1 MSTVLVVEDD
11 APMRS
16 LLARYLKR
24 LGHEVQGATTLA
36 EGRALQAKTQA
47 DLIIVDYN
55 LPDGTAF
62 DLLAS
67 RQERDSTEAVIVL
80 TGVGTIDLA
89 VRAIKAGAEH
99 FLTKPVD
106 LESLGVLVQR
116 TLEAQRDKRQRALA
130 AATAQDAPNPFLGG
144 SKRVQELREL
154 AEAMVD
160 SDAPVLLLGETGSG
174 KGVMARWLH
183 AHGPRKDE
191 PFVDL
196 NCAGLSLEL
205 VESELFGHR
214 RGAFTGAVG
223 NKPGLL
229 EVAHRGTLFLDEIG
243 DLELGVQPKLL
254 KVLEEGSFRRLGDPA
269 SRSADVRL
277 IAATHK
283 NLGAMVEQD
292 KFRSDLLFRINT
304 LVLDLPALRDR
315 DEDLRALAE
324 VLLVQLSRK
333 AGRITPTLD
342 PDALELLRGYHWPG
356 NVRELRNVLER
367 ALLFCKTGALDRKA
381 LRFDRSL
388 DPEERSQGLSLEEV
402 ERRHIASVLRSAHG
416 GVEKAAEVLQL
427 SRSALYVK
435 LKKYG
440 IKAERSA

>member
-11 APMRS
+11 AQMRS
-16 LLARYLKR
+16 LLVRYLTR
-24 LGHEVQGATTLA
+24 LGHVVLGAPTLA
-36 EGRALQAKTQA
+36 EGRVLQGKEAP
-47 DLIIVDYN
+47 DLVIVDYN

-62 DLLAS
+62 DLLGS
-67 RQERDSTEAVIVL
+67 RQEQDSPEAVIVL

-89 VRAIKAGAEH
+89 VHAIKLGAEH

-106 LESLGVLVQR
+106 LDSLGVLVER
-116 TLEAQRDKRQRALA
+116 TLDAQRDRRQRALA
-130 AATAQDAPNPFLGG
+130 AATAQDAANPFLGT
-144 SKRVQELREL
+144 SKRVNELREL

-160 SDAPVLLLGETGSG
+160 SDAPVLLQGETGSG

-183 AHGPRKDE
+183 AHSPRKDE
-191 PFVDL
+191 AFVDL

-214 RGAFTGAVG
+214 RGAFTGAVS

-254 KVLEEGSFRRLGDPA
+254 KVLEEGNFRRLGDPA
-269 SRSADVRL
+269 SRSTDVRL

-283 NLGAMVEQD
+283 NLSAMVEQN
-292 KFRSDLLFRINT
+292 KFRGDLMFRINT
-304 LVLDLPALRDR
+304 LVLELPPLRDR
-315 DEDLRALAE
+315 DEDLRAIAE
-324 VLLVQLSRK
+324 VLLLNLSRK
-333 AGRITPTLD
+333 AGRVAP
-342 PDALELLRGYHWPG
+342 ALSAEALAILRAYHWPG

-367 ALLFCKTGALDRKA
+367 ALLFCKTDTLDRKA

-388 DPEERSQGLSLEEV
+388 DPEDKAQGLSLEEV
-402 ERRHIASVLRSAHG
+402 ERRHIASVLRGAQGS
-416 GVEKAAEVLQL
+416 VDKAAEVLVL

>member
-11 APMRS
+11 AQMRS
-16 LLARYLKR
+16 LLVRFLKR
-24 LGHEVQGATTLA
+24 LGHVVVSAGTLEEA
-36 EGRALQAKTQA
+36 RALQAKEGP

-62 DLLAS
+62 DLLGS
-67 RQERDSTEAVIVL
+67 RQEQDGAEAVIVL

-89 VRAIKAGAEH
+89 VHAIKLGAEH

-106 LESLGVLVQR
+106 IESLGVLVQR
-116 TLEAQRDKRQRALA
+116 TLEAQRDRRQRALA
-130 AATAQDAPNPFLGG
+130 AAAAQDTANPFLGT
-144 SKRVQELREL
+144 SPRIKELREL
-154 AEAMVD
+154 AEALLD
-160 SDAPVLLLGETGSG
+160 SDAPVLLQGETGSG

-183 AHGPRKDE
+183 ANSPRKDE
-191 PFVDL
+191 AFVDL

-214 RGAFTGAVG
+214 RGAFTGAVTS
-223 NKPGLL
+223 KPGLL

-254 KVLEEGSFRRLGDPA
+254 KALEEGSFRRVGDHA

-283 NLGAMVEQD
+283 NLGAMVEQE
-292 KFRSDLLFRINT
+292 KFRGDLLFRINT
-304 LVLDLPALRDR
+304 LVLELPPLRER
-315 DEDLRALAE
+315 DEDLRVIAE
-324 VLLVQLSRK
+324 VLLLQLARK
-333 AGRITPTLD
+333 TGRVAPSLTAE
-342 PDALELLRGYHWPG
+342 ALEILRAYHWPG

-367 ALLFCKTGALDRKA
+367 ALLFCKTDSLDRKA

-388 DPEERSQGLSLEEV
+388 DPEDKAHSLSLEEV
-402 ERRHIASVLRSAHG
+402 ERRHIASVLRSSQG
-416 GVEKAAEVLQL
+416 NVEKAAEVLVL

-440 IKAERSA
+440 IKAERSV

>member
-11 APMRS
+11 AQMRT
-16 LLARYLKR
+16 LLARYLAR
-24 LGHEVQGATTLA
+24 QGHIVFGAPTLT
-36 EGRALQAKTQA
+36 EGRALQAKEA
-47 DLIIVDYN
+47 PDLIIIDYN

-62 DLLAS
+62 DLLGS
-67 RQERDSTEAVIVL
+67 RQEQDGAEAVIVL

-89 VRAIKAGAEH
+89 VHAIKLGAEH

-106 LESLGVLVQR
+106 IESLGVLVQR
-116 TLEAQRDKRQRALA
+116 TLEAQRDRRQRALA
-130 AATAQDAPNPFLGG
+130 AAAAQDAANPFLGT
-144 SKRVQELREL
+144 SQRIKELREL
-154 AEAMVD
+154 AEALLD
-160 SDAPVLLLGETGSG
+160 SDAPVLLQGETGSG

-183 AHGPRKDE
+183 MSSPRKDE
-191 PFVDL
+191 AFVDL

-214 RGAFTGAVG
+214 RGAFTGAVN

-254 KVLEEGSFRRLGDPA
+254 KALEEGSFRRVGDHA

-283 NLGAMVEQD
+283 NLGAMAQQE
-292 KFRSDLLFRINT
+292 KFRGDLLFRINT
-304 LVLDLPALRDR
+304 LVLEIPPLRER
-315 DEDLRALAE
+315 DEDLRSIAE
-324 VLLVQLSRK
+324 VLLLQLSRK
-333 AGRITPTLD
+333 TGRVAPALTTE
-342 PDALELLRGYHWPG
+342 ALEILRAYHWPG

-367 ALLFCKTGALDRKA
+367 ALLFCKTDNLDRKA

-388 DPEERSQGLSLEEV
+388 DPEDKVQGLSLEEV
-402 ERRHIASVLRSAHG
+402 ERRHIASVLRSAQG
-416 GVEKAAEVLQL
+416 NVEKAAEVLVL

-440 IKAERSA
+440 IKAERTA

>member
-11 APMRS
+11 AQMRS
-16 LLARYLKR
+16 LLARFLKR
-24 LGHEVQGATTLA
+24 LGHVVVSASTLEEA
-36 EGRALQAKTQA
+36 RALQAKEGP
-47 DLIIVDYN
+47 DLVIVDYN

-62 DLLAS
+62 DLIGS
-67 RQERDSTEAVIVL
+67 RQEQESSEAVIVL

-89 VRAIKAGAEH
+89 VQAIKAGAEH

-106 LESLGVLVQR
+106 LDSLSVLVQR
-116 TLEAQRDKRQRALA
+116 TLDAQRDKRQRALA
-130 AATAQDAPNPFLGG
+130 AATAQDAANPFLGV
-144 SKRVQELREL
+144 SKRIQELREL
-154 AEAMVD
+154 AEAVVD
-160 SDAPVLLLGETGSG
+160 SEAPVLLQGETGSG
-174 KGVMARWLH
+174 KGVLARWLH
-183 AHGPRKDE
+183 ANSPRRDE

-205 VESELFGHR
+205 VESELFGYR

-243 DLELGVQPKLL
+243 DLELAVQPKLL
-254 KVLEEGSFRRLGDPA
+254 KVLEEGTFRRLGDP
-269 SRSADVRL
+269 SLRSADVRL
-277 IAATHK
+277 IAASHK
-283 NLGAMVEQD
+283 NLSAMVEQG

-304 LVLDLPALRDR
+304 LVLELPALRQR
-315 DEDLRALAE
+315 DEDLREIAEALLA
-324 VLLVQLSRK
+324 LRSRK
-333 AGRITPTLD
+333 LGRVAP
-342 PDALELLRGYHWPG
+342 ALSAEALTILRGYHWPG
-356 NVRELRNVLER
+356 NIRELRNVLER
-367 ALLFCKTGALDRKA
+367 ALLFCKAGSLDRKA

-388 DPEERSQGLSLEEV
+388 DPDEKSNSLSLEEV
-402 ERRHIASVLRSAHG
+402 ERRHIASVLRSANG
-416 GVEKAAEVLQL
+416 SVERAAEVLLL

>member
-1 MSTVLVVEDD
+1 
-11 APMRS
+11 
-16 LLARYLKR
+16 
-24 LGHEVQGATTLA
+24 
-36 EGRALQAKTQA
+36 
-47 DLIIVDYN
+47 
-55 LPDGTAF
+55 
-62 DLLAS
+62 
-67 RQERDSTEAVIVL
+67 
-80 TGVGTIDLA
+80 
-89 VRAIKAGAEH
+89 
-99 FLTKPVD
+99 
-106 LESLGVLVQR
+106 
-116 TLEAQRDKRQRALA
+116 
-130 AATAQDAPNPFLGG
+130 
-144 SKRVQELREL
+144 
-154 AEAMVD
+154 
-160 SDAPVLLLGETGSG
+160 
-174 KGVMARWLH
+174 VMARWLH

-214 RGAFTGAVG
+214 RGAFTGAVS

-254 KVLEEGSFRRLGDPA
+254 KVLEEGTFRRLGDPA

-283 NLGAMVEQD
+283 NLAAMVEQD

-304 LVLDLPALRDR
+304 LVLELPALRCRGD
-315 DEDLRALAE
+315 DLQALAE
-324 VLLVQLSRK
+324 VLLLQLSRK
-333 AGRITPTLD
+333 AGRLAPTLAS
-342 PDALELLRGYHWPG
+342 DALEILHGYHWPG

-367 ALLFCKTGALDRKA
+367 ALLFCKSDSLDRKA

-388 DPEERSQGLSLEEV
+388 DPEEKSPGLSLEEV
-402 ERRHIASVLRSAHG
+402 ERRHIASVLRGANG
-416 GVEKAAEVLQL
+416 NVEKATEVLQL

-440 IKAERSA
+440 IKVERSA

>member
-1 MSTVLVVEDD
+1 MSSVLVVEDD
-11 APMRS
+11 AQMRT
-16 LLARYLKR
+16 LLARYLSR
-24 LGHEVQGATTLA
+24 QGHVVFGAPTLA
-36 EGRALQAKTQA
+36 EGRALQAKETP

-62 DLLAS
+62 DLLGS
-67 RQERDSTEAVIVL
+67 RQEQDGAEAVIVL

-89 VRAIKAGAEH
+89 VHAIKLGAEH

-106 LESLGVLVQR
+106 IESLGVLVQR
-116 TLEAQRDKRQRALA
+116 TLEAQRDRRQRALA
-130 AATAQDAPNPFLGG
+130 AAAAQDAANPFLGT
-144 SKRVQELREL
+144 SQRIKELREL
-154 AEAMVD
+154 AEALLD
-160 SDAPVLLLGETGSG
+160 SDAPVLLQGETGSG

-183 AHGPRKDE
+183 KNSPRKDE
-191 PFVDL
+191 AFVDL

-214 RGAFTGAVG
+214 RGAFTGAVN

-243 DLELGVQPKLL
+243 DLELGIQPKLL
-254 KVLEEGSFRRLGDPA
+254 KALEEGSFRRVGDHA

-283 NLGAMVEQD
+283 NLGAMVDQA
-292 KFRSDLLFRINT
+292 KFRGDLLFRINT
-304 LVLDLPALRDR
+304 LVLEIPPLRER
-315 DEDLRALAE
+315 DEDLRPIAE
-324 VLLVQLSRK
+324 VLLLQLARK
-333 AGRITPTLD
+333 TGRVAPALTTE
-342 PDALELLRGYHWPG
+342 ALEILRAYHWPG

-367 ALLFCKTGALDRKA
+367 AMLFCKTDTLDRKA

-388 DPEERSQGLSLEEV
+388 DPEDKVQGQSLEEV
-402 ERRHIASVLRSAHG
+402 ERRHIASVLRSAQG
-416 GVEKAAEVLQL
+416 NVEKAAEVLVL

-440 IKAERSA
+440 IKAERAV

>member
-11 APMRS
+11 AQMRS
-16 LLARYLKR
+16 LLARYLNR
-24 LGHEVQGATTLA
+24 LGHEVQGASTLA
-36 EGRALQAKTQA
+36 EGRALQAKEA
-47 DLIIVDYN
+47 PDLIIVDYN
-55 LPDGTAF
+55 LPDGNAF
-62 DLLAS
+62 DLLGA
-67 RQERDSTEAVIVL
+67 RQEQDSGEAVIVL

-130 AATAQDAPNPFLGG
+130 AATAPEAANPFLGT
-144 SKRVQELREL
+144 SRQMRALREL
-154 AEAMVD
+154 AEAVLD
-160 SDAPVLLLGETGSG
+160 SDAPVLLRGETGSG
-174 KGVMARWLH
+174 KGVLARWLH
-183 AHGPRKDE
+183 ANGPRKDE

-205 VESELFGHR
+205 VQSELFGHR
-214 RGAFTGAVG
+214 RGAFTGAVS

-254 KVLEEGSFRRLGDPA
+254 KVLEEGTFRRLGDPS

-283 NLGAMVEQD
+283 NLGAMVEQNQ
-292 KFRSDLLFRINT
+292 FRSDLLFRINT
-304 LVLDLPALRDR
+304 LVLELPALRER

-324 VLLVQLSRK
+324 VLLSQLSRK
-333 AGRITPTLD
+333 SGRVTPTLG
-342 PDALELLRGYHWPG
+342 PDALDMLRDYHWPG

-367 ALLFCKTGALDRKA
+367 ALLFCKTDSLDRKA

-388 DPEERSQGLSLEEV
+388 DPEEKSHGLSLEEV
-402 ERRHIASVLRSAHG
+402 ERRHIASVLRGAQGS
-416 GVEKAAEVLQL
+416 VEKAAEVLQL